1 MKEHPRLYGM
11 LAKNEHG
18 FDLICSLCQT
28 VILRNIPDKRTAFTN
43 CGPLIEHAA
52 VCPKSEEAEGA
63 DSVQCKV
70 PLVCV

>member
-1 MKEHPRLYGM
+1 M

-43 CGPLIEHAA
+43 CGSLIEHAT
-52 VCPKSEEAEGA
+52 VCSKSEKAKVA
-63 DSVQCKV
+63 DSVQSKM
-70 PLVCV
+70 PAVCV